1 MQLVAHIQ
9 GRGAKKHTQRA
20 RRSEPGKRALALAG
34 VRGATRKRRR
44 KGENRSCE
52 GDPSEPT
59 SQRGTCLRSCETV
72 PEGKRSSRST
82 PPPHTHS
89 ASIDCA
95 GKAERLNSTPKSLTS
110 ARAGRTRWRM
120 DATCA
125 REIRAQGRHAR
136 ESPLRSRLAELARCA
151 AENVPR
157 DLSAY
162 PQCRAPAPPPAPLCM
177 ALALGTW
184 EGRGPLS
191 PRTGPAGPGAE
202 GRPAAR
208 ARGRAARVSIRCRR
222 TERCLGSGRR
232 AGGQCRVL

>member
-1 MQLVAHIQ
+1 MRRCQKASARHD
-9 GRGAKKHTQRA
+9 RPPHT
-20 RRSEPGKRALALAG
+20 
-34 VRGATRKRRR
+34 
-44 KGENRSCE
+44 
-52 GDPSEPT
+52 
-59 SQRGTCLRSCETV
+59 
-72 PEGKRSSRST
+72 
-82 PPPHTHS
+82 HTHS

-125 REIRAQGRHAR
+125 REVRAQGRHAR

-162 PQCRAPAPPPAPLCM
+162 PQCRAPSTASCSAVHGVGAWDM
-177 ALALGTW
+177 GGTRTALSADGA
-184 EGRGPLS
+184 RGA
-191 PRTGPAGPGAE
+191 RGGGE
-202 GRPAAR
+202 RPAAR
-208 ARGRAARVSIRCRR
+208 ARGAGVDYSYDVGEAR

-232 AGGQCRVL
+232 AGGGCRVL

>member
-1 MQLVAHIQ
+1 MRRCQKAS
-9 GRGAKKHTQRA
+9 A
-20 RRSEPGKRALALAG
+20 RHDR
-34 VRGATRKRRR
+34 
-44 KGENRSCE
+44 
-52 GDPSEPT
+52 
-59 SQRGTCLRSCETV
+59 
-72 PEGKRSSRST
+72 
-82 PPPHTHS
+82 PPPTHTHS

-202 GRPAAR
+202 GRGPR
-208 ARGRAARVSIRCRR
+208 RGRAARVCRYYER
-222 TERCLGSGRR
+222 YDVGEPERCLGSGRR